1 MVPPCLR
8 LFFIVGEFRRPTS
21 LAFPLGE
28 RCRAHARRMRE
39 SFRLSLGS
47 FAAPAA
53 SDFLD
58 GQKVTKE
65 PPRGGLRWALC
76 AHIPPPPGPP
86 FYEGPNQAA
95 LAVDAKARVVQSNA
109 CPSSFAAAYL
119 AVNRELGTP
128 LFECAFV
135 AVGLKF
141 SSGIRREGHT
151 PGWLLLPLW
160 GNSPSAPPLQ
170 VLKKAFL
177 TWVGESLGAPVV
189 NESGTVGS
197 AKPGAA
203 VGPHQP
209 QFLQTQGPVAR
220 EKLRRSLRFCA
231 PEIPLIPTGMRP
243 S

>member
-1 MVPPCLR
+1 M
-8 LFFIVGEFRRPTS
+8 S
-21 LAFPLGE
+21 
-28 RCRAHARRMRE
+28 
-39 SFRLSLGS
+39 
-47 FAAPAA
+47 
-53 SDFLD
+53 
-58 GQKVTKE
+58 
-65 PPRGGLRWALC
+65 
-76 AHIPPPPGPP
+76 PGPP
-86 FYEGPNQAA
+86 LYEGPNQEA

-141 SSGIRREGHT
+141 SSGIRREGQ
-151 PGWLLLPLW
+151 
-160 GNSPSAPPLQ
+160 APPLQ

-203 VGPHQP
+203 VGPHQR
-209 QFLQTQGPVAR
+209 QFLQPQGPVAR
-220 EKLRRSLRFCA
+220 WEFRPTTQILRAGNSAYPNRYAS
-231 PEIPLIPTGMRP
+231 PVTGSGERRI
-243 S
+243 

>member
-1 MVPPCLR
+1 MR
-8 LFFIVGEFRRPTS
+8 LFFIVGEFRR
-21 LAFPLGE
+21 LL
-28 RCRAHARRMRE
+28 
-39 SFRLSLGS
+39 
-47 FAAPAA
+47 AA
-53 SDFLD
+53 SFFLD
-58 GQKVTKE
+58 GQKETKK
-65 PPRGGLRWALC
+65 
-76 AHIPPPPGPP
+76 PPGGRSDGRFAPIFTVP
-86 FYEGPNQAA
+86 WTPVYGGRQCGN
-95 LAVDAKARVVQSNA
+95 LAVNAKARVVQSNA

-141 SSGIRREGHT
+141 SSGIRREGQ
-151 PGWLLLPLW
+151 
-160 GNSPSAPPLQ
+160 APPLQ

-231 PEIPLIPTGMRP
+231 PEVSGNFSGGSPVNGVQGGANMGA
-243 S
+243 

>member
-1 MVPPCLR
+1 M
-8 LFFIVGEFRRPTS
+8 
-21 LAFPLGE
+21 
-28 RCRAHARRMRE
+28 
-39 SFRLSLGS
+39 
-47 FAAPAA
+47 
-53 SDFLD
+53 
-58 GQKVTKE
+58 
-65 PPRGGLRWALC
+65 
-76 AHIPPPPGPP
+76 
-86 FYEGPNQAA
+86 
-95 LAVDAKARVVQSNA
+95 AVDAKARVVQSNA

-177 TWVGESLGAPVV
+177 TWIGESLGAPVV

-203 VGPHQP
+203 VGPHRR
-209 QFLQTQGPVAR
+209 QFLQPQGPVAR
-220 EKLRRSLRFCA
+220 WEFRPATQILRAESPWKFLRRGPVKWGPGVSRHGERSSPLRRPPAILWVLSHRADCQVKCNGLWKKSSRGDFQPRHLRGRRFSLSVNKARSDG
-231 PEIPLIPTGMRP
+231 EKGTL
-243 S
+243 

>member
-8 LFFIVGEFRRPTS
+8 LFFIAGEYRR
-21 LAFPLGE
+21 L
-28 RCRAHARRMRE
+28 R
-39 SFRLSLGS
+39 
-47 FAAPAA
+47 AA
-53 SDFLD
+53 SFFLD
-58 GQKVTKE
+58 GQKETKK
-65 PPRGGLRWALC
+65 
-76 AHIPPPPGPP
+76 PPGGRSDGRFAPIFTVP
-86 FYEGPNQAA
+86 WTPVYGGRQCGN
-95 LAVDAKARVVQSNA
+95 LAVNAKARVVQSNA

-141 SSGIRREGHT
+141 SSGIRREGQ
-151 PGWLLLPLW
+151 
-160 GNSPSAPPLQ
+160 APPLQ

-203 VGPHQP
+203 VGPHRR
-209 QFLQTQGPVAR
+209 QFLQPQGPVAR
-220 EKLRRSLRFCA
+220 WEFRPATQILRAESPWKFLRRGPRRMGTGGKPSWRTKFAPAASPGDPLGTFPLCRF
-231 PEIPLIPTGMRP
+231 TMQVQQ
-243 S
+243 

>member
-1 MVPPCLR
+1 M
-8 LFFIVGEFRRPTS
+8 
-21 LAFPLGE
+21 A
-28 RCRAHARRMRE
+28 
-39 SFRLSLGS
+39 
-47 FAAPAA
+47 
-53 SDFLD
+53 
-58 GQKVTKE
+58 
-65 PPRGGLRWALC
+65 
-76 AHIPPPPGPP
+76 
-86 FYEGPNQAA
+86 
-95 LAVDAKARVVQSNA
+95 QSNA

-177 TWVGESLGAPVV
+177 TWIGESLGAPVV

-203 VGPHQP
+203 VGPHRR
-209 QFLQTQGPVAR
+209 QFLQPQGPVAR
-220 EKLRRSLRFCA
+220 WEFRPATQILRAESPWKFLRRGPVKWGPGVSRHGERSSPLRRPPAILWFLSHRWERNSPRRAELRKIGRRRNLHPQGKPFAFFLQLCYNNSKMPDYA
-231 PEIPLIPTGMRP
+231 LIWRYPCPTFKF
-243 S
+243 

>member
-1 MVPPCLR
+1 MFASVFYRGRVSPPAG
-8 LFFIVGEFRRPTS
+8 GEFLFGRPKRNQKAARGPFRWT
-21 LAFPLGE
+21 L
-28 RCRAHARRMRE
+28 RAHIHGPLDPRLRGPPMRE
-39 SFRLSLGS
+39 LGGQRKGAGSSVERL
-47 FAAPAA
+47 
-53 SDFLD
+53 
-58 GQKVTKE
+58 
-65 PPRGGLRWALC
+65 
-76 AHIPPPPGPP
+76 
-86 FYEGPNQAA
+86 
-95 LAVDAKARVVQSNA
+95 
-109 CPSSFAAAYL
+109 PSSFAAAYL

-141 SSGIRREGHT
+141 SSGIRREGQ
-151 PGWLLLPLW
+151 
-160 GNSPSAPPLQ
+160 APPLQ

-231 PEIPLIPTGMRP
+231 PEVSGNFSGGSPVNGVQGGANMGA
-243 S
+243 

>member
-1 MVPPCLR
+1 MFASVFYRGRVSPPAG
-8 LFFIVGEFRRPTS
+8 GEFLFGRSKRNQKAAKGPFRWT
-21 LAFPLGE
+21 L
-28 RCRAHARRMRE
+28 RAHIHG
-39 SFRLSLGS
+39 L
-47 FAAPAA
+47 PWTP
-53 SDFLD
+53 
-58 GQKVTKE
+58 VY
-65 PPRGGLRWALC
+65 GGRQC
-76 AHIPPPPGPP
+76 G
-86 FYEGPNQAA
+86 N
-95 LAVDAKARVVQSNA
+95 LAVNAKARVVQSNA

-141 SSGIRREGHT
+141 SSGIRREGQ
-151 PGWLLLPLW
+151 
-160 GNSPSAPPLQ
+160 APPLQ

>member
-1 MVPPCLR
+1 M
-8 LFFIVGEFRRPTS
+8 
-21 LAFPLGE
+21 
-28 RCRAHARRMRE
+28 
-39 SFRLSLGS
+39 
-47 FAAPAA
+47 
-53 SDFLD
+53 
-58 GQKVTKE
+58 
-65 PPRGGLRWALC
+65 
-76 AHIPPPPGPP
+76 
-86 FYEGPNQAA
+86 
-95 LAVDAKARVVQSNA
+95 QSTA

-128 LFECAFV
+128 LFECALV

-141 SSGIRREGHT
+141 SSGIRRQGHT

-203 VGPHQP
+203 VVPHQP

-231 PEIPLIPTGMRP
+231 PEVSGNFSGGSPVNGVQGGANMGA
-243 S
+243 

>member
-1 MVPPCLR
+1 M
-8 LFFIVGEFRRPTS
+8 GEFRR
-21 LAFPLGE
+21 LL
-28 RCRAHARRMRE
+28 
-39 SFRLSLGS
+39 
-47 FAAPAA
+47 AA
-53 SDFLD
+53 SFFLD
-58 GQKVTKE
+58 GQKETKK
-65 PPRGGLRWALC
+65 
-76 AHIPPPPGPP
+76 PPGGRSDGRFAPIFTVP
-86 FYEGPNQAA
+86 WTPVYGGRQCGN
-95 LAVDAKARVVQSNA
+95 LAVNAKARVVQSNA

-141 SSGIRREGHT
+141 SSGIRREGQ
-151 PGWLLLPLW
+151 
-160 GNSPSAPPLQ
+160 APPLQ

-177 TWVGESLGAPVV
+177 TWVGESLVAPVV

-209 QFLQTQGPVAR
+209 QFLQTKGPVAR